1 MPVACFRRWGGRDNT
16 VEDRNC
22 PRLLCRGT
30 KESYSTVQMP
40 RAIGSLPVCPS
51 VKPTGEPDAL
61 IGHVRF
67 DERGWETERCR
78 IAQATAPILD
88 STIASFSCS
97 AIIRQVW
104 EAKRT

>member
-1 MPVACFRRWGGRDNT
+1 
-16 VEDRNC
+16 
-22 PRLLCRGT
+22 
-30 KESYSTVQMP
+30 MP

-78 IAQATAPILD
+78 MAQATAPILD
-88 STIASFSCS
+88 STETDMPTALRSVRFQGANRKRLAHGKNGASGRELNPRPARAVRPTS
-97 AIIRQVW
+97 VW
-104 EAKRT
+104 IPCLHATNR